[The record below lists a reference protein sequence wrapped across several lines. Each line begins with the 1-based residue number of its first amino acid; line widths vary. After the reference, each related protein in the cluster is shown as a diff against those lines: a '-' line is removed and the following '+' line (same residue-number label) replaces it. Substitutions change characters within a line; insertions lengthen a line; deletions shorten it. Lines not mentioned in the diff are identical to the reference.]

1 MDWQMLGQWISQYGF
16 PMVACVAMFWMLW
29 KTNQQHREESEKW
42 VEALNNNT
50 RILERLEDKLS

>member
-1 MDWQMLGQWISQYGF
+1 MDWQVLGQWISQYGF
-16 PMVACVAMFWMLW
+16 PMVACCAMFWMLW